1 MPLNGT
7 GPLFKVRSHV
17 STDAGCMRLAELH
30 ELARSGDFAA
40 TLAACVEFEG
50 SDEERLEARCIKAWC
65 LSRLGDQAGALSESV
80 DVLEK
85 AELLLGRT
93 HPLTLEALN
102 DVARFSARCG
112 ELSAAVAHG
121 QAVCA
126 TRKEVLG
133 EHHPKTLTSLAN
145 LLRYR
150 SLLGE
155 VVPTS
160 ELMLLK
166 AGWQLADPN
175 LLDPAHLNAWALQV
189 ELVGDGAGA
198 AACLARFV
206 EVLGEEHPD
215 TVRTRD
221 KLASLIDMG

>member
-1 MPLNGT
+1 M
-7 GPLFKVRSHV
+7 H
-17 STDAGCMRLAELH
+17 LAELH
-30 ELARSGDFAA
+30 ELARTGDFNA

-50 SDEERLEARCIKAWC
+50 SDEEQLEARCVKAWC
-65 LSRLGDQAGALSESV
+65 LSRLGDQAEALSESV
-80 DVLEK
+80 AVQKK

-112 ELSAAVAHG
+112 ELSSAVVHG
-121 QAVCA
+121 QDVYV

-155 VVPTS
+155 AAPVS
-160 ELMLLK
+160 ELIILK

-175 LLDPAHLNAWALQV
+175 ILDPAHLNAWALQV
-189 ELVGDGAGA
+189 ELLSDRDGA

-215 TVRTRD
+215 TIRTRD
-221 KLASLIDMG
+221 KLASLIKTG